1 MEDEKH
7 YFQIK
12 GKNAETF
19 VHNLAEKT
27 FLVDWCYPNPKLSSG
42 NELCD
47 LLVIFDSVAIIWQIK
62 DLKLDKNG
70 KYKKSDVDK
79 NLRQLSGA
87 KRQLFGLKTSI
98 ELSNKRRKETFDPG
112 QIKEIF
118 LISVL
123 MGDGEDYYS
132 VLKKDKDQ
140 NIHVFTRDFTQTV
153 LNELDTV
160 SDFCDYLRA
169 KEEFFN
175 GEKRSIIVTGG
186 EENLLAV
193 YIREGHSFDKF
204 KSANNIFIDGGAWE
218 ALLKEPRFIK
228 KKEEDRISYGWD
240 GIINWTHEGS
250 EKYELVARELARSNR
265 FERRSLSK
273 ALMDARIL
281 AHEEKSGANLFRR
294 ITITNGVTYCFL
306 LMDDPEP
313 RERRRVMLSMICYFA
328 RGKVLQNKKVIG
340 IATEKI
346 FRPTCSYDL
355 VLIDMP
361 EWTKENQEM
370 ATKIQEDTG
379 MFLNAVVTETSDD
392 EFPA

>member
-1 MEDEKH
+1 MEGKH
-7 YFQIK
+7 HFQLK
-12 GKNAETF
+12 GKRAEEI
-19 VHNLAEKT
+19 VHNLATKT
-27 FLVDWCYPNPKLSSG
+27 FLIDWCYQNPKLNSG
-42 NELCD
+42 KELCD

-70 KYKKSDVDK
+70 KYKKSEVDK

-87 KRQLFGLKTSI
+87 RRQLFELKTTI
-98 ELSNKRRKETFDPG
+98 ELSNNRRKETFDQG
-112 QIKEIF
+112 KIKEIF

-123 MGDGEDYYS
+123 MGEGEDYYS
-132 VLKKDKDQ
+132 ALKKVKDQ
-140 NIHVFTRDFTQTV
+140 DAHIFTRDFTQTV

-160 SDFCDYLRA
+160 SDFCTYLRA
-169 KEEFFN
+169 KEELFT
-175 GEKRSIIVTGG
+175 GKKRSIVVTGG
-186 EENLLAV
+186 EEDLLAV

-204 KSANNIFIDGGAWE
+204 KGANNILIEGGAWE
-218 ALLKEPRFIK
+218 ALLKDPRFIK
-228 KKEEDRISYGWD
+228 KKEQDRISYGWD

-250 EKYELVARELARSNR
+250 ERYELVARELARSNR
-265 FERRSLSK
+265 FERRYLSK
-273 ALMDARIL
+273 VFMDARVL

-294 ITITNGVTYCFL
+294 IMPAEGVTYCFL

-328 RGKVLQNKKVIG
+328 RGKVPQNKKVIG

-346 FRPTCSYDL
+346 FRPTCSYDF

-361 EWTKENQEM
+361 EWTEENQKM

-379 MFLNAVVTETSDD
+379 MFLNSVVAETSED
-392 EFPA
+392 EFPV